1 MALVWHTYST
11 TPGSTVETHRGPIAF
26 LIPTVSSPV
35 IAVHSSIAS
44 GIPTGDVPALSR
56 DRRTRRE
63 GSIVGPPGGTFD
75 EDFVGSTPPRASF
88 SAVYG
93 QSEEEE
99 EGGGGG
105 RRRRRGRRRVL
116 VAEASPFPPRAPP
129 RAVVQ
134 PRRRTIGER
143 PARRARV
150 ARVLAAISPRAS
162 RRGRRASLVGS
173 WTRWARP
180 PSRPRASS
188 TWTTSPTRACASAA
202 RATMGGA
209 PISLESAPIRIRAAN
224 QNAASGRFRE
234 DRYWPATLETT
245 ETEKSYEENA
255 LSAPRSLVDS
265 RPPRSVCAFQPISER
280 PNIFAE
286 RGKNRRFLCRDG

>member
-1 MALVWHTYST
+1 MPSSSRT
-11 TPGSTVETHRGPIAF
+11 TPRP
-26 LIPTVSSPV
+26 PSPRR
-35 IAVHSSIAS
+35 
-44 GIPTGDVPALSR
+44 PRSR
-56 DRRTRRE
+56 
-63 GSIVGPPGGTFD
+63 
-75 EDFVGSTPPRASF
+75 
-88 SAVYG
+88 
-93 QSEEEE
+93 
-99 EGGGGG
+99 
-105 RRRRRGRRRVL
+105 
-116 VAEASPFPPRAPP
+116 PRAPP
-129 RAVVQ
+129 RVPSSSLVGGRSAND
-134 PRRRTIGER
+134 RRG
-143 PARRARV
+143 ARGSRAS
-150 ARVLAAISPRAS
+150 SPRY
-162 RRGRRASLVGS
+162 RRERRDAGRRASLVGS

-265 RPPRSVCAFQPISER
+265 RPPRSVCAFQPVSER